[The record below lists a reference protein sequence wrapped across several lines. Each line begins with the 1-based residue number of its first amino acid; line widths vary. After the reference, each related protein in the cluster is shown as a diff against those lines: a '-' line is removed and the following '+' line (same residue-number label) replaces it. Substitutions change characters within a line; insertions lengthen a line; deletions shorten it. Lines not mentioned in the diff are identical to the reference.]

1 MIVGYSA
8 YWRNLSTKRRCWLM
22 KQFNTVVGLDV
33 HKETVVGGV
42 LAAGAEE
49 VKESFKIE
57 NTEKAIG
64 KMADRFAGRKPV
76 TFVYEAGPC
85 GYTLQRQLTEL
96 GFECVV
102 ISPGH
107 TPVRTGDRVKTD
119 RRDAAK
125 LARLYRAGELTVIRV
140 PSREEEAARD
150 LVRVREDIVEDRL
163 RARHRMSKFLLRQG
177 RVWRETKAWGT
188 AHANW
193 LRAQKYETTCQQD
206 THNAYM
212 RTLDEVDA
220 HLAKMT
226 QGVIDLAERKPYRR
240 LVQHL
245 SGLKGIDTLSAIT
258 LAVEAVEFERFE
270 NARDFMGYA
279 GLGICE
285 SSTGERIHRGGLTK
299 TGNAHIRRILGEAA
313 WSYRNAGTGKPLL
326 ERRLRCPEKVQRM
339 AQKAQDRLHRKFWR
353 MVKRGKPSQ
362 VAVMAVARELAG
374 FVWAIAQETMKKV

>member
-1 MIVGYSA
+1 M
-8 YWRNLSTKRRCWLM
+8 
-22 KQFNTVVGLDV
+22 QHFNTVVGLDV

-42 LAAGAEE
+42 LAPGADE
-49 VKESFKIE
+49 VRENFRIE
-57 NTEKAIG
+57 NTEKSVG

-85 GYTLQRQLTEL
+85 GYALQRQLTGL
-96 GFECVV
+96 GFQCVV

-107 TPVRTGDRVKTD
+107 TPVRSGDRVKTD
-119 RRDAAK
+119 RRDAGK
-125 LARLYRAGELTVIRV
+125 LAKLYRAGELNVIRV
-140 PSREEEAARD
+140 PTREEEAARD
-150 LVRVREDIVEDRL
+150 LVRVREDVVEDRL

-177 RVWRETKAWGT
+177 RVWRETKAWGK
-188 AHANW
+188 AHGDW
-193 LRAQKYETTCQQD
+193 LRAQKYETAFQQD
-206 THNAYM
+206 THNAYV

-220 HLAKMT
+220 HLSGLT
-226 QGVIDLAERKPYRR
+226 QQVMDLATREPSRR
-240 LVQHL
+240 LVVNL
-245 SGLKGIDTLSAIT
+245 SGLKGIDTLGAVT
-258 LAVEAVEFERFE
+258 LAVEAQEFGRFE

-285 SSTGERIHRGGLTK
+285 SSSGERIHRGGLTK

-313 WSYRNAGTGKPLL
+313 WSYRSGGTGKPLL
-326 ERRLRCPEKVQRM
+326 ERRHRCPEKVQRI

-374 FVWAIAQETMKKV
+374 FVWAIAQETMEKV